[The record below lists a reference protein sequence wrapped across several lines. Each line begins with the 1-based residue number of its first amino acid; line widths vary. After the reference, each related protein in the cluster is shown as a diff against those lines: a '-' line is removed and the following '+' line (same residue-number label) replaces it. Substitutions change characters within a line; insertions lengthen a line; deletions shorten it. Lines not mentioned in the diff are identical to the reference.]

1 MRREKIPRRMAGLI
15 ACGERKSRQS
25 AAKVSQIQ
33 GIQHICSRPGLFWN
47 GAGRPVK
54 PTGSHTVVPPTSDW
68 AKGKM
73 AEDTLTTSGIG
84 RHGATRLPSVDV
96 DSFNIELKDDDG
108 FLGDRA
114 SKGAFRKILDTL
126 RKPLKKNGEDPLGSK
141 SAEAIGKSGLDE
153 ALVGDDIGA
162 AALVHGAIE
171 EFAQELAYVTRRFL
185 KTKGWADTERIV
197 VGGGFRESRVGE
209 LAIARTDIILKAED
223 FKVEMVPIRFDP
235 DDAGLIGCLHLAPSW
250 IFEAHDSILAVDIGG
265 TNIRCGV
272 VETRWKKAPDLS
284 KASVWKSELWRH
296 ADDEP
301 TREGTVKRL
310 VKMLKELIAAADT
323 EGLKLAPFIGIAC
336 PGVIN
341 EDGSIE
347 KGAQNLPGNWESSKF
362 NLPTSLVE
370 AIPEIGDHDTA
381 VLMHNDGV
389 AQGLSEVPFMQD
401 VERWGVL
408 TIGTGL
414 GNARFTNRRKDKGK
428 SGNDDKDK
436 DEKKDK
442 KSKD

>member
-1 MRREKIPRRMAGLI
+1 MA
-15 ACGERKSRQS
+15 
-25 AAKVSQIQ
+25 
-33 GIQHICSRPGLFWN
+33 
-47 GAGRPVK
+47 
-54 PTGSHTVVPPTSDW
+54 D
-68 AKGKM
+68 
-73 AEDTLTTSGIG
+73 DTLTTSGIG

-96 DSFNIELKDDDG
+96 DSYNLELKDDDG

-114 SKGAFRKILDTL
+114 SKGAFRRILDTL
-126 RKPLKKNGEDPLGSK
+126 RKPLKKNGDDPLGSK
-141 SAEAIGKSGLDE
+141 SAEAIGKTALDE
-153 ALVGDDIGA
+153 ALVGDDIHA

-171 EFAQELAYVTRRFL
+171 EFAGELAYVTQRFL
-185 KTKGWADTERIV
+185 KTKAWADTECIV
-197 VGGGFRESRVGE
+197 VGGGFRDTRVGE
-209 LAIARTDIILKAED
+209 LAIARTDIILKAAD
-223 FKVEMVPIRFDP
+223 FKVDLLPIRFHP

-272 VETRWKKAPDLS
+272 VETRWKKASDLS
-284 KASVWKSELWRH
+284 KAAVWKSELWRH

-310 VKMLKELIAAADT
+310 VKMLKGLIAAADT
-323 EGLKLAPFIGIAC
+323 DGLKLAPFIGIAC
-336 PGVIN
+336 PGVID

-362 NLPTSLVE
+362 NLPASLVE

-389 AQGLSEVPFMQD
+389 VQGLSEVPFMQD
-401 VERWGVL
+401 IERWGVL

-414 GNARFTNRRKDKGK
+414 GNARFTNRRKDKDR
-428 SGNDDKDK
+428 DD
-436 DEKKDK
+436 KKDK

>member
-1 MRREKIPRRMAGLI
+1 M
-15 ACGERKSRQS
+15 
-25 AAKVSQIQ
+25 
-33 GIQHICSRPGLFWN
+33 
-47 GAGRPVK
+47 K
-54 PTGSHTVVPPTSDW
+54 PTGSRAVVPREFRLG
-68 AKGKM
+68 KGKM
-73 AEDTLTTSGIG
+73 AEDIVNTTGIA

-96 DSFNIELKDDDG
+96 DSFNIELKDDEG

-114 SKGAFRKILDTL
+114 SKGAFRQILDSL

-141 SAEAIGKSGLDE
+141 SAEAIAKSTLDE
-153 ALVGDDIGA
+153 ALVGDDVGA

-185 KTKGWADTERIV
+185 KTKAWADTERIV
-197 VGGGFRESRVGE
+197 VGGGFRQSRVGE

-223 FKVEMVPIRFDP
+223 FKVDLIPIRFHP
-235 DDAGLIGCLHLAPSW
+235 DEAGLIGCLHLAPSW
-250 IFEAHDSILAVDIGG
+250 IFEAQDGILAVDIGG

-272 VETRWKKAPDLS
+272 VETRAKKAPDLS
-284 KASVWKSELWRH
+284 KASVWKFELWRH

-301 TREGTVKRL
+301 TREGAVKRL
-310 VKMLKELIAAADT
+310 VRMLKDLIAAADT
-323 EGLKLAPFIGIAC
+323 EDLRLAPFIGIAC

-341 EDGSIE
+341 EDGTIE

-362 NLPTSLVE
+362 NLPASLTE
-370 AIPEIGDHDTA
+370 AIPQIGGHDTA

-401 VERWGVL
+401 VDHWGVL

-414 GNARFTNRRKDKGK
+414 GNARFTNRRKGK
-428 SGNDDKDK
+428 DKDK
-436 DEKKDK
+436 DKDKDGKDKDDKREKKN
-442 KSKD
+442 KD

>member
-1 MRREKIPRRMAGLI
+1 MTEEL
-15 ACGERKSRQS
+15 
-25 AAKVSQIQ
+25 
-33 GIQHICSRPGLFWN
+33 
-47 GAGRPVK
+47 
-54 PTGSHTVVPPTSDW
+54 
-68 AKGKM
+68 
-73 AEDTLTTSGIG
+73 LTTTGIA

-108 FLGDRA
+108 FVGDRA
-114 SKGAFRKILDTL
+114 SKGAFREILDTL
-126 RKPLKKNGEDPLGSK
+126 RKPLKKNGDDPLGDK
-141 SAEAIGKSGLDE
+141 SAEDIGKSALDE
-153 ALVGDDIGA
+153 VLVGEDVGA

-185 KTKGWADTERIV
+185 KTRAWADTERIV
-197 VGGGFRESRVGE
+197 VGGGFRQSRVGE
-209 LAIARTDIILKAED
+209 LAIARTVIILKAED
-223 FKVEMVPIRFDP
+223 FKVDLMPIRFHP

-272 VETRWKKAPDLS
+272 VETRWKKARDLS
-284 KASVWKSELWRH
+284 KATVWKSELWRH

-301 TREGTVKRL
+301 TREGAVKRL
-310 VKMLKELIAAADT
+310 VKMLKELIAEADA

-347 KGAQNLPGNWESSKF
+347 KGAQNLPGNWQSSKF
-362 NLPTSLVE
+362 NLPANLVE
-370 AIPEIGDHDTA
+370 AIPQIGDHDTA

-389 AQGLSEVPFMQD
+389 AQGLCEVPFMQD

-414 GNARFTNRRKDKGK
+414 GNARFTNRRKDKESGK
-428 SGNDDKDK
+428 NGKDD
-436 DEKKDK
+436 KKDK
-442 KSKD
+442 KNKD

>member
-1 MRREKIPRRMAGLI
+1 
-15 ACGERKSRQS
+15 
-25 AAKVSQIQ
+25 
-33 GIQHICSRPGLFWN
+33 
-47 GAGRPVK
+47 
-54 PTGSHTVVPPTSDW
+54 
-68 AKGKM
+68 M
-73 AEDTLTTSGIG
+73 AEEAVTTTGIA

-96 DSFNIELKDDDG
+96 DTFNIELKDEEG

-114 SKGAFRKILDTL
+114 SKGAFRKIFDRW
-126 RKPLKKNGEDPLGSK
+126 RKPLRKTGKDPFGDEPSEKISKKT
-141 SAEAIGKSGLDE
+141 LDE
-153 ALVGDDIGA
+153 MLAGDDTEA
-162 AALVHGAIE
+162 AAIVHSAIE

-185 KTKGWADTERIV
+185 KTKAWAKTERIV
-197 VGGGFRESRVGE
+197 VGGGFRDSRLGE
-209 LAIARTDIILKAED
+209 LAIARTEIILKAED
-223 FKVEMVPIRFDP
+223 FKIDLVPIRYHP
-235 DDAGLIGCLHLAPSW
+235 DDAGLIGALHLAPSW
-250 IFEAHDSILAVDIGG
+250 IFEGYGGILAVDIGG

-272 VETRWKKAPDLS
+272 VETGWKKAPDLS

-301 TREGTVKRL
+301 TREGAVKRL
-310 VKMLKELIAAADT
+310 AKMLDGLIEAADA

-336 PGVIN
+336 PGVID

-362 NLPTSLVE
+362 NLPASLVE

-389 AQGLSEVPFMQD
+389 VQGLSEVPFMQD

-414 GNARFTNRRKDKGK
+414 GNARFTNRRKEGGNGK
-428 SGNDDKDK
+428 DREAAENGKDN
-436 DEKKDK
+436 
-442 KSKD
+442 SKDNSKKKAKETKEAKKE

>member
-1 MRREKIPRRMAGLI
+1 MADDVITTTGI
-15 ACGERKSRQS
+15 A
-25 AAKVSQIQ
+25 
-33 GIQHICSRPGLFWN
+33 
-47 GAGRPVK
+47 
-54 PTGSHTVVPPTSDW
+54 
-68 AKGKM
+68 
-73 AEDTLTTSGIG
+73 

-114 SKGAFRKILDTL
+114 SKGAFRKILDSL

-141 SAEAIGKSGLDE
+141 PAEAIGKGTLDE
-153 ALVGDDIGA
+153 VLVGEDVGA

-171 EFAQELAYVTRRFL
+171 EFAQELAHVTQRFL
-185 KTKGWADTERIV
+185 KTKAWADTERIV

-209 LAIARTDIILKAED
+209 LAIARTDIILKAGD
-223 FKVEMVPIRFDP
+223 IKVDLVPIRYHP
-235 DDAGLIGCLHLAPSW
+235 DDAGLVGCLHLAPSW

-284 KASVWKSELWRH
+284 KASVWKSDLWRH

-301 TREGTVKRL
+301 TREGAVKRL
-310 VKMLKELIAAADT
+310 VKMLKSLITAAEA

-341 EDGSIE
+341 DDGSIE

-362 NLPTSLVE
+362 NLPGNLVE

-414 GNARFTNRRKDKGK
+414 GNARFTNRRKEKDK
-428 SGNDDKDK
+428 DRDK
-436 DEKKDK
+436 DEKKAK
-442 KSKD
+442 KSKE